1 MPDAA
6 PVRPWAVVAVALV
19 ATSMVM
25 LDTTIVAV
33 ALPQI
38 AADLDAGD
46 GIEWVITANLLA
58 LGIAQAPTG
67 WIADR
72 WGARNGFLAAIGMF
86 SLASAVVAAAPN
98 LEGVVAGRVGQGLA
112 GGVAMPL
119 ATALIFEQ
127 FPPGRRGTAMGT
139 AGAVVMLAPALGP
152 VLSGYVVG
160 ETSWRWL
167 LLIHVPLGLGAV
179 VAGRRVIP
187 PSTERRARRLDVAGL
202 GLVVAALLALLI
214 ASSEA
219 STWGLTSAR
228 FLATAAV
235 GAALLAA
242 FVVRSRTVP
251 EPLADLGI
259 FRSRTFNLSMVVV
272 VALAMPQFAR
282 NVFVPVE
289 LQTLRGLS
297 PLKAG
302 LVLAPAALTGAAAM
316 PLAGRWA
323 DRRGAREPIF
333 AGLVLVT
340 VATALLARA
349 QVATPLW
356 QVILWVSLSGLGT
369 VLVAMPTTVLS
380 LSSIEAHLVAHGAA
394 LRALIRQ
401 VAGALSTAVLAT
413 IIVGRAGVLAPEDAT
428 GVALADL
435 EDAYDLGFWVAAAVT
450 LVGVVTATR
459 LPRWESRTT
468 AVERDPAVV

>member
-6 PVRPWAVVAVALV
+6 PARPWAVVAVALV

-46 GIEWVITANLLA
+46 GVEWVVTANLLA

-72 WGARNGFLAAIGMF
+72 WGSRNGFLVAVGAF
-86 SLASAVVAAAPN
+86 SLASAAVAAAPN
-98 LEGVVAGRVGQGLA
+98 LELVVAGRMAQGLA

-119 ATALIFEQ
+119 ATALIFDQ

-160 ETSWRWL
+160 TTSWRWL
-167 LLIHVPLGLGAV
+167 MLIHVPLGVGAV
-179 VAGRRVIP
+179 VAGRRLVP
-187 PSTERRARRLDVAGL
+187 ERGERRARRLDVAGL
-202 GLVVAALLALLI
+202 ALVVGALVALLV

-219 STWGLTSAR
+219 SSWGLSSTR
-228 FLATAAV
+228 FLGTTAA
-235 GAALLAA
+235 GLALLAA
-242 FVVRSRTVP
+242 FVARSRSVP

-259 FRSRTFNLSMVVV
+259 FRSRTFNLSMLVV

-289 LQTLRGLS
+289 LQTLRGLT
-297 PLKAG
+297 PLRAG
-302 LVLAPAALTGAAAM
+302 LVLAPAALTGAVAM
-316 PLAGRWA
+316 PLAGRWT
-323 DRRGAREPIF
+323 DRRGAREPIL
-333 AGLVLVT
+333 AGLLLVT
-340 VATALLARA
+340 AATALLARA
-349 QVATPLW
+349 QASTPLW
-356 QVILWVSLSGLGT
+356 QVLVWVSLSGLGT

-428 GVALADL
+428 GVQLADL

-450 LVGVVTATR
+450 VAGFVAATR

-468 AVERDPAVV
+468 PVEREPTVV